1 MLTFSKP
8 AIEDKEWVDECFKY
22 VNSFNCEYTFGNLFV
37 WATAYRTQIARYENF
52 IICRW
57 GKAPD
62 YKYSLPIGKGN
73 FKKAVEE
80 IISDAKF
87 FGIKPIIYGVTSY
100 YKNLLDEYFPDKFDY
115 TYDDGDFDYIYS
127 VEKMASLSGKKYH

>member
-80 IISDAKF
+80 F
-87 FGIKPIIYGVTSY
+87 
-100 YKNLLDEYFPDKFDY
+100 
-115 TYDDGDFDYIYS
+115 
-127 VEKMASLSGKKYH
+127 MASHHIIKIFLTNISLINLTILMMMVILIIFIR